1 MAINYAPGEVVINV
15 GGFDLQ
21 GKNEISI
28 EPLFDLN
35 TPIADAD
42 GRYISVTNAA
52 YDHVRVTI
60 TLEQTSI
67 DNGTLSTLYTANTVV
82 PVGVLDLSG
91 LSAFGAAEMTFE
103 RRPTATF
110 AKDTT
115 TDRVWTLTG
124 KYQIWVDGGNE

>member
-35 TPIADAD
+35 TPVADAD

-60 TLEQTSI
+60 TLEQTSA
-67 DNGTLSTLYTANTVV
+67 DNGILNTLYEANTVV
-82 PVGVLDLSG
+82 PVGVIDLSG
-91 LSAFGAAEMTFE
+91 NSTFAAAEMTFE
-103 RRPTATF
+103 RRATMTF
-110 AKDTT
+110 AKDAT

-124 KYQIWVDGGNE
+124 KYQAMVDGGNE

>member
-1 MAINYAPGEVVINV
+1 MAINYAPGEIVVNV

-21 GKNEISI
+21 GKNEVAI

-60 TLEQTSI
+60 TMEQTSA
-67 DNGTLSTLYTANTVV
+67 DNGVLTTLYEANTVV
-82 PVGVLDLSG
+82 PVGILDLNGNSTF
-91 LSAFGAAEMTFE
+91 AAAEMTFE
-103 RRPTATF
+103 RRPTATY

-115 TDRVWTLTG
+115 SDRVWTLTG
-124 KYQIWVDGGNE
+124 KYQAWVEGGNE